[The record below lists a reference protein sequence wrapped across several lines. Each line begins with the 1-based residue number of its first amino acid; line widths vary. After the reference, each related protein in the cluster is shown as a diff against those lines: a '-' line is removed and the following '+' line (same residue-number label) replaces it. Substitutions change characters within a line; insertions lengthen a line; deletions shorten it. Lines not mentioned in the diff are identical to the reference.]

1 MIPPSDRRYS
11 RSHIWAL
18 SVSGGKTR
26 VGLTH
31 VPGRFLG
38 DAVSVEL
45 PHRETTV
52 AAGEPIGLVGS
63 SLTVF
68 EIISPLT
75 GTVADVNSEAEIV
88 PRKVTRDPYVEGW
101 LLEISPSDHEE
112 MDSLLSADDYEKCS
126 EEG

>member
-18 SVSGGKTR
+18 PVPDGKIR
-26 VGLTH
+26 IGLTH
-31 VPGRFLG
+31 VPGKFLG

-45 PHRETTV
+45 PHRETAV

-68 EIISPLT
+68 EIVSPVT
-75 GTVADVNSEAEIV
+75 GIVADANSGAEIV

-101 LLEISPSDHEE
+101 LLEILSSDRGEIE
-112 MDSLLSADDYEKCS
+112 SLLSPDDYERYS

>member
-18 SVSGGKTR
+18 PVSGGKIR
-26 VGLTH
+26 MGLTH

-38 DAVSVEL
+38 DAVSVGL
-45 PHRETTV
+45 PNRDTAI

-68 EIISPLT
+68 EIVSPLT
-75 GTVADVNSEAEIV
+75 GSVVDANSVAEIV
-88 PRKVTRDPYVEGW
+88 PRNVTRDPYAEGW
-101 LLEISPSDHEE
+101 LLEITPSDCGE
-112 MDSLLSADDYEKCS
+112 MDFLLSADDYEKYS
-126 EEG
+126 GEG

>member
-18 SVSGGKTR
+18 PVSDGKIR
-26 VGLTH
+26 IGLTH
-31 VPGRFLG
+31 VPGKFLG
-38 DAVSVEL
+38 NAVSVEL
-45 PHRETTV
+45 PSCETEV

-68 EIISPLT
+68 EIVSPLT
-75 GTVADVNSEAEIV
+75 GNISDVRSGSEII
-88 PRKVTRDPYVEGW
+88 PRDITRDPYTEGW
-101 LLEISPSDHEE
+101 LLEIRPSDSREF
-112 MDSLLSADDYEKCS
+112 DSLLSADAYEKYS

>member
-1 MIPPSDRRYS
+1 MIPPPDRKYS
-11 RSHIWAL
+11 RSHIWAFP
-18 SVSGGKTR
+18 VSDGKIR

-31 VPGRFLG
+31 VPGKFLG

-45 PHRETTV
+45 PYRETEV

-68 EIISPLT
+68 EIVSPLT
-75 GTVADVNSEAEIV
+75 GTVADANSGAEIV
-88 PRKVTRDPYVEGW
+88 PRKVTRDPYAEGW
-101 LLEISPSDHEE
+101 LLEIWPSDLGE
-112 MDSLLSADDYEKCS
+112 MDSLLSADDYEKYS

>member
-1 MIPPSDRRYS
+1 MIPPSDRKYS

-18 SVSGGKTR
+18 SVPDGKIR

-31 VPGRFLG
+31 VPGKFLG

-45 PHRETTV
+45 PRRDTEV
-52 AAGEPIGLVGS
+52 AVGEPIGLVGS

-68 EIISPLT
+68 EIVSPIT
-75 GTVADVNSEAEIV
+75 GTVADMNSGAEIV

-101 LLEISPSDHEE
+101 LLEILPADRGE
-112 MDSLLSADDYEKCS
+112 MDSLLSADDYERYS